1 MNGFDVGRR
10 TFLAGAAAVALGG
23 CVRLDGRA
31 ALRTLV
37 LRLPPV
43 SRHVF
48 WERVQGYATQNH
60 LTSAVVPQSP
70 QTGRSFA
77 FLLQGRGLEISGRN
91 NAYDPLQPNDYVV
104 GFYSAPVFGAGRIMI
119 DRFADAFRDTMLSEN
134 GVRLISD
141 SGPAK

>member
-1 MNGFDVGRR
+1 
-10 TFLAGAAAVALGG
+10 
-23 CVRLDGRA
+23 
-31 ALRTLV
+31 LRTLV
-37 LRLPPV
+37 LRLPLV